1 MGSVNSFTRV
11 TNEGKRR
18 DRRDELWAAE
28 GIKEKSVSCGERR
41 TKEKPISVVAR
52 EQESF

>member
-18 DRRDELWAAE
+18 DREDELWTAE
-28 GIKEKSVSCGERR
+28 GIMEKSISCGERR

-52 EQESF
+52 EQESL